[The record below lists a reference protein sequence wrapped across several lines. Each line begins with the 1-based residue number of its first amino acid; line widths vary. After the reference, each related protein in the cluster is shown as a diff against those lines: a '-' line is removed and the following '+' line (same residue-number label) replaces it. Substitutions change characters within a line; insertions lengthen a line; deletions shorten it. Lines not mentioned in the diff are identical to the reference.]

1 MKEKTSDSKSILT
14 KGLHGNG
21 VLKREEGGFF
31 GWFHKHDLLIYFVI
45 VTALGI
51 AMRILLFPCVRGDYT
66 AFLQPWYKNIYEN
79 GASALGSQFG
89 DYTPAYNYFLYL
101 ISLFGFVPGEVFE
114 VGPIQIDPVLWG
126 IKTVSCLFDFG
137 IAIYVHLLVK
147 RLTGSRLKGVMGYTL
162 IVFGLTIFLNSA
174 LWGQCDAIYAFFI
187 VGFIYYLLSGR
198 KHLAFIFYGLS
209 FCFKLQAIFV
219 LPVVLVLWLKR
230 QVKLRYL
237 LYIPLVYVIV
247 ALPASLAA
255 GGDFLVRFKEI
266 LLVYFNQT
274 VHGYSQVTLN
284 AGTFYA
290 LIFTN
295 FKDETFISIFA
306 LFLAAI
312 ANGTLIF
319 FFQRKKTNYDE
330 KGIVKLFLVFMMTM
344 PYFLPHMHERYF
356 YLADVLVIVYVF
368 LNPRRFYVAILAILN
383 SMIGYMVYL
392 WNVPF
397 FNVVPQDGTIEDGTK
412 ALSFRFGAI
421 LYLVAIILVLKDFF
435 VEIRDGDRTFDATRR
450 ENSESG
456 M

>member
-1 MKEKTSDSKSILT
+1 
-14 KGLHGNG
+14 
-21 VLKREEGGFF
+21 
-31 GWFHKHDLLIYFVI
+31 
-45 VTALGI
+45 
-51 AMRILLFPCVRGDYT
+51 
-66 AFLQPWYKNIYEN
+66 
-79 GASALGSQFG
+79 
-89 DYTPAYNYFLYL
+89 
-101 ISLFGFVPGEVFE
+101 
-114 VGPIQIDPVLWG
+114 
-126 IKTVSCLFDFG
+126 
-137 IAIYVHLLVK
+137 
-147 RLTGSRLKGVMGYTL
+147 MGYTL

-319 FFQRKKTNYDE
+319 FFQRKKTDYDE

-456 M
+456 V

>member
-1 MKEKTSDSKSILT
+1 MILSEAAYDRIREDICALFSK
-14 KGLHGNG
+14 
-21 VLKREEGGFF
+21 
-31 GWFHKHDLLIYFVI
+31 
-45 VTALGI
+45 
-51 AMRILLFPCVRGDYT
+51 
-66 AFLQPWYKNIYEN
+66 
-79 GASALGSQFG
+79 
-89 DYTPAYNYFLYL
+89 
-101 ISLFGFVPGEVFE
+101 
-114 VGPIQIDPVLWG
+114 
-126 IKTVSCLFDFG
+126 
-137 IAIYVHLLVK
+137 
-147 RLTGSRLKGVMGYTL
+147 
-162 IVFGLTIFLNSA
+162 
-174 LWGQCDAIYAFFI
+174 
-187 VGFIYYLLSGR
+187 
-198 KHLAFIFYGLS
+198 
-209 FCFKLQAIFV
+209 
-219 LPVVLVLWLKR
+219 
-230 QVKLRYL
+230 
-237 LYIPLVYVIV
+237 IPLVYVIV

-319 FFQRKKTNYDE
+319 FFQRKKTDYDE